1 MIDGKIYIAPYV
13 LERKGCC
20 LRIIILLALLLMLI
34 NSVTIVF
41 CDYLDDRIS
50 MIVRDLEYLSDRG
63 VDVSGIV
70 RDLNMAIRLY
80 GENHTDDAMEILSNI
95 SSSVGELKS
104 VAGDIYLRN
113 AVARYG
119 AIALILSIPI
129 IAYITI
135 PRIYLYTWFKLHGN
149 WLVEKRGRK

>member
-1 MIDGKIYIAPYV
+1 
-13 LERKGCC
+13 
-20 LRIIILLALLLMLI
+20 MLI

-80 GENHTDDAMEILSNI
+80 GENHTDDAMGILSNI
-95 SSSVGELKS
+95 SSRVEELKS
-104 VAGDIYLRN
+104 IAGDIYLRN

-119 AIALILSIPI
+119 AIVLILSIPI

-135 PRIYLYTWFKLHGN
+135 PRIYLYIWFKLHGN